1 MAKKIFKE
9 EAASLVKDLQIGLP
23 LVAALVLMMSVVI
36 LCFISK
42 WTLGLTVLAFLGI
55 AAFLLILALNQIED
69 LIENRMMAIGRS
81 IQSVQNEVLL
91 QMPIGIL
98 LLDENGT
105 INWVNPYLHYYINKQ
120 DVIGAPLREINETLA
135 DVHQILLNEEET
147 IVHRLEWH
155 DRFFDVGLLHE
166 QEAMYFLDITEYGQ
180 IAKEAS
186 DARIVLGYLLIDNYD
201 EIMSSLSDRKKSTI
215 DNYITQQLTTW
226 SRKHRAFLKSLDEER
241 FLLVGS
247 YAALQSMEEEK
258 FTVIDTIRE
267 ATSKGNVPLTVSM
280 GFSYHEEGQALVIS
294 KIADEAQAN
303 LDLALSRGGDQV
315 VIKTHDHKARYYGGK
330 TNPMEKRTHVRAR
343 QIANTIAT
351 IMKERQTVFVM
362 GHDYPDMD
370 AIGAC
375 IGIRRL
381 AQMNHCQ
388 CYIVVDET
396 HIHEDIARVLAKLK
410 ESETYDNVIISP
422 ERAEEIIESES
433 LLFLVDVH
441 RTSLT
446 AAPKLIDRV
455 NGVLVIDHH
464 RKGEEVP
471 ENILLEYIE
480 PYASSACELITEFF
494 EYQNADADPLNR
506 LEATIMLAGITVDSR
521 SFSLRTGSRTF
532 DAASYLK
539 SNGADSILIQEFL
552 KEDLSDFIER
562 SQLIESV
569 ELVGE
574 GYGVAQGPEGQA
586 VNTVIAAQAAD
597 GLLSMNQIQA
607 SFVIFLRKDGRIGI
621 SARSLGNVNVQTIM
635 EELGGGGHLS
645 NAATQLEDMTLSQ
658 AREKLLAVL
667 QDKKEA

>member
-1 MAKKIFKE
+1 M
-9 EAASLVKDLQIGLP
+9 
-23 LVAALVLMMSVVI
+23 
-36 LCFISK
+36 
-42 WTLGLTVLAFLGI
+42 
-55 AAFLLILALNQIED
+55 
-69 LIENRMMAIGRS
+69 
-81 IQSVQNEVLL
+81 
-91 QMPIGIL
+91 
-98 LLDENGT
+98 
-105 INWVNPYLHYYINKQ
+105 
-120 DVIGAPLREINETLA
+120 
-135 DVHQILLNEEET
+135 
-147 IVHRLEWH
+147 
-155 DRFFDVGLLHE
+155 
-166 QEAMYFLDITEYGQ
+166 
-180 IAKEAS
+180 
-186 DARIVLGYLLIDNYD
+186 
-201 EIMSSLSDRKKSTI
+201 
-215 DNYITQQLTTW
+215 
-226 SRKHRAFLKSLDEER
+226 
-241 FLLVGS
+241 
-247 YAALQSMEEEK
+247 
-258 FTVIDTIRE
+258 
-267 ATSKGNVPLTVSM
+267 
-280 GFSYHEEGQALVIS
+280 
-294 KIADEAQAN
+294 
-303 LDLALSRGGDQV
+303 
-315 VIKTHDHKARYYGGK
+315 
-330 TNPMEKRTHVRAR
+330 
-343 QIANTIAT
+343 
-351 IMKERQTVFVM
+351 
-362 GHDYPDMD
+362 
-370 AIGAC
+370 
-375 IGIRRL
+375 
-381 AQMNHCQ
+381 
-388 CYIVVDET
+388 DET
-396 HIHEDIARVLAKLK
+396 HIHEDIARVLTQLK
-410 ESETYDNVIISP
+410 GNEAYENVIISP
-422 ERAEEIIESES
+422 ERAEELIESES

-446 AAPKLIDRV
+446 AAPNLIDRV

-607 SFVIFLRKDGRIGI
+607 SFVIFQRKDGRIGI
-621 SARSLGNVNVQTIM
+621 SARSLGNINVQTIM

-645 NAATQLEDMTLSQ
+645 NAATQLEDMSLSQ